1 MKFYRNYGWLLLL
14 LFVLCDG
21 GMPYVLGTLWDGF
34 SQTKQV
40 VSDLGSVTSPVK
52 TYFEHGS
59 IMTGSLLLIALPPVQ
74 YYFLNAGEI
83 FQEKRKEINML
94 LFSITAFAIGD
105 CIFTGVFSINHTT
118 SGLTLDTII
127 HGLCSGAGIFGMLVA
142 PWLMARIFAKS
153 KPKIAQICWFIFY
166 GALLTSAA
174 NGLAQLFAFTYK
186 GVVQRISLA
195 FLYLPLIILAVS
207 IRQKR
212 KK

>member
-1 MKFYRNYGWLLLL
+1 MKIYRKYGWLLLL

-21 GMPYVLGTLWDGF
+21 GMPYLLGTMWDGF

-74 YYFLNAGEI
+74 YYFFNADEI
-83 FQEKRKEINML
+83 FQDKRREINLL

-127 HGLCSGAGIFGMLVA
+127 HGLGSGAGILGMLIV
-142 PWLMARIFAKS
+142 PWLMARIFAKA
-153 KPKIAQICWFIFY
+153 KPKIARICWFIFY
-166 GALLTSAA
+166 GALLTSGA
-174 NGLAQLFAFTYK
+174 NGLAQFLSFTYK
-186 GVVQRISLA
+186 GVIQRISLA
-195 FLYLPLIILAVS
+195 FLYLPLIVLAFS
-207 IRQKR
+207 MQQK
-212 KK
+212 KKK